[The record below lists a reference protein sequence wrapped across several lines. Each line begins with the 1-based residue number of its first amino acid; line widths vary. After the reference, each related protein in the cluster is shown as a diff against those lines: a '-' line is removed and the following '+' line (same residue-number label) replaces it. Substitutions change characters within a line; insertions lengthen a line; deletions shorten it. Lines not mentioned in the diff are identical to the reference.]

1 MTKQRYNFG
10 AMRMDYDVH
19 LRLETTARN
28 SLHPQL
34 ARWASDIKRLF
45 DLRNFDLPEK
55 IIGAISSEV
64 V

>member
-1 MTKQRYNFG
+1 
-10 AMRMDYDVH
+10 MRMDYDVH
-19 LRLETTARN
+19 LRLETTVRN